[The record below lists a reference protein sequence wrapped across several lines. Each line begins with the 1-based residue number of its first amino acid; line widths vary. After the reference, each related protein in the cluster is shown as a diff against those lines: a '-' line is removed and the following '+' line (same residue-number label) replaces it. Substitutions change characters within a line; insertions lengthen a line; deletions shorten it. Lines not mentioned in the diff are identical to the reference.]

1 MAACE
6 VIWLKRILKDLG
18 VPIKDLIPLYCD
30 NMSSIYMA
38 QNPVFHTH
46 TKHIELM
53 YHLIRER
60 VQAGDINLQHINMNL
75 QTVDIFTKALGAD
88 KLRQFMLNLGF
99 TILDFPSLRG
109 VQKRTNRLN
118 RVPIEADTGYRPNRV
133 STEAVINRKE
143 PTRVELEGAC

>member
-1 MAACE
+1 MLHPAPHPY
-6 VIWLKRILKDLG
+6 IQTHPLRILKDLG

-88 KLRQFMLNLGF
+88 KLRQFMLDLRL
-99 TILDFPSLRG
+99 TISDFPSLRG
-109 VQKRTNRLN
+109 STREN
-118 RVPIEADTGYRPNRV
+118 RVPAEVDTGYCPNRV
-133 STEAVINRKE
+133 STKADIN
-143 PTRVELEGAC
+143 

>member
-1 MAACE
+1 M
-6 VIWLKRILKDLG
+6 KDLG

-75 QTVDIFTKALGAD
+75 QTVNIFTKA
-88 KLRQFMLNLGF
+88 
-99 TILDFPSLRG
+99 P
-109 VQKRTNRLN
+109 
-118 RVPIEADTGYRPNRV
+118 
-133 STEAVINRKE
+133 
-143 PTRVELEGAC
+143 